1 MSRICLTYRLEPEK
15 DRWLPGDRWL
25 RPAVRR
31 IVRGARR
38 PGGLDKV
45 FMNLRLGLDRLGV
58 PYEVNLPFSRLRPD
72 DLVGVLGLG
81 RNCLRGYTRRE
92 RLVAGIG
99 LMTHPSEWPTLFEDY
114 PVACY
119 LQHSAWTEA
128 VYRRY
133 FGDRCAIWPVGID
146 TAAWAPMR
154 PPAEKPVDFLV
165 YEKIPWERAVLEREL
180 LHPIAEALRC
190 AGHSSMTL
198 RYGSYQPS
206 DYRDALGRCRAMIF
220 LSPHESQGI
229 ACEEAMSAGVPILA
243 WDPGFSQDPE
253 RFRWNDPVIPTTSVP
268 YFDARCGLRFVDFAE
283 FGLQLPLFLERLG
296 SGAFSPRDFVLENLT
311 VEKCSMRFVDILRE
325 KLS

>member
-1 MSRICLTYRLEPEK
+1 MGRICITYRLEPER

-45 FMNLRLGLDRLGV
+45 FINLRLGLDRLGI
-58 PYEVNLPFSRLRPD
+58 PYEVNLPFARMRPD

-81 RNCLRGYTRRE
+81 RGCLKGYARRE
-92 RLVAGIG
+92 PLVAGIG

-119 LQHSAWTEA
+119 LQHSPWTEA

-133 FGDRCAIWPVGID
+133 FGDRCGIWPVGID
-146 TAAWAPMR
+146 TVGWAPER
-154 PPAEKPVDFLV
+154 PPGEKSVDFLV
-165 YEKIPWERAVLEREL
+165 YDKIPWDRENLERDL
-180 LHPIAEALRC
+180 LHPIVESLRR
-190 AGHSSMTL
+190 AGHSFTAL

-206 DYRDALGRCRAMIF
+206 EYRAALGRCRAMIF

-229 ACEEAMSAGVPILA
+229 ACEEAMSAGVPVLA
-243 WDPGFSQDPE
+243 WDPGFCQDPE
-253 RFRWNDPVIPTTSVP
+253 RFRWNDPVIATTSVP
-268 YFDARCGLRFVDFAE
+268 YFDERCGRRFADYAE
-283 FGLQLPLFLERLG
+283 FCLQLPLFMESLT
-296 SGAFSPRDFVLENLT
+296 SGAYSPRDYVLENLT
-311 VEKCSMRFVDILRE
+311 VEKCSKRFVDILRE
-325 KLS
+325 KLP